1 MRGLYFTSDLLFA
14 SRVTQAARRQGLEI
28 EVLGSEQ
35 VLWESAAAGDV
46 SLVILDLNQVGSDL
60 PQRIAWLRE
69 QSGGTAI
76 VGYGPHVDAASL
88 TAAQSA
94 GCDLVLTRGQFDREM
109 NQLLAQFLT

>member
-35 VLWESAAAGDV
+35 MLWAAAAADDV
-46 SLVILDLNQVGSDL
+46 SLVILDLDRVGSDL
-60 PQRIAWLRE
+60 QQRIAWLRQ
-69 QSGGTAI
+69 QSDGTAV

-94 GCDLVLTRGQFDREM
+94 GCDLVLTRGQFDRQI
-109 NQLLAQFLT
+109 NQVLAQFLT